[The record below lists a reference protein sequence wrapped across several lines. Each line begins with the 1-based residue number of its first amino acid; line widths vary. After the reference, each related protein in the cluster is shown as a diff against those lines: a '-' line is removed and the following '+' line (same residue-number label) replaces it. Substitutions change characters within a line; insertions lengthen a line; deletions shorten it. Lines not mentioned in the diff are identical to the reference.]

1 MLKVDR
7 RTRQYIL
14 PREGEEGFTL
24 VELIVVVVIVGI
36 LSSIGIPAFLNLGD
50 KAKQQ
55 EATTIVSSYIK
66 AAQAYYVE
74 YGSLAT
80 EAGHLDQYVT
90 VINCNARGPNAQN
103 CKNNAGARTY
113 GNSKE
118 WHSPS
123 GLFHVKIR
131 YDSLRTKITAQPT
144 GSYSQ
149 SGYGVAGCFNK
160 LNGTTKVTLS
170 TKRAAMPAN
179 NC

>member
-1 MLKVDR
+1 MMQHVVSEKDS
-7 RTRQYIL
+7 
-14 PREGEEGFTL
+14 EGFTL
-24 VELIVVVVIVGI
+24 LELIVVVVVVGI
-36 LSSIGIPAFLNLGD
+36 LSSMAIPAFLSLGD
-50 KAKQQ
+50 KAKQA

-74 YGSLAT
+74 HGSLAM
-80 EAGHLDQYVT
+80 EAGHLDQYVS
-90 VINCNARGPNAQN
+90 VINCNARSGPNAQN
-103 CKNNAGARTY
+103 CKNNGGARTY

-131 YDSLRTKITAQPT
+131 YDSFRTKITAQPT

-149 SGYGVAGCFNK
+149 RGYSVAGCFNK
-160 LNGTTKVTLS
+160 STGSTKVILS
-170 TKRAAMPAN
+170 QIRGVLPTN